1 MLHFLVDCLC
11 LCCLYLTA
19 LDMVQMMTIFVTY
32 NVCAFLTQP
41 LTGWLADRM
50 KQRHWMLLGA
60 DGLLAV
66 AVLGA
71 GVVESLGDAHT
82 SEWLML
88 GVATL
93 LGLGNSL
100 FHVWGGKE
108 VARQTGNDIRALGV
122 FVSTG
127 AFGLAVGAVF
137 ASWGLLYLL
146 LLFICLLSVT
156 CIRMELKELGMRNE
170 ELGMGNEEL
179 GVRNEKLGMG
189 WDAGVRVSIPH
200 SSFLIPNFPFLTP
213 HSLFPI
219 GVVAAMMLAVAIRSF
234 AGESYTTG
242 IDKTPL
248 LLLTLGATSMLGKMA
263 GGWLVRG
270 LGMVRAII
278 LMVVG
283 ATLCWMVKSK
293 HLALMLLGLFLVNCT
308 MPVTLYWTNAAL
320 KGREGLAFG
329 LLAAALMPGYL
340 MATSATASHLL
351 AALIPTIFIE
361 LGVLWLL
368 KERRKKVLLSS
379 VAVNMLTNV
388 PLNLYLIYVN
398 DGAATILMGEAIVVL
413 VEALWYYAFTRHIK
427 QACIYSILCNAIS
440 FLIGLLLFLMTEY
453 FIVLTP

>member
-127 AFGLAVGAVF
+127 AFGLAIGAVF

-156 CIRMELKELGMRNE
+156 CIRMELKEL
-170 ELGMGNEEL
+170 
-179 GVRNEKLGMG
+179 
-189 WDAGVRVSIPH
+189 IPH
-200 SSFLIPNFPFLTP
+200 SSFLTP

-219 GVVAAMMLAVAIRSF
+219 GVVAAMMLAVAMRSF

-368 KERRKKVLLSS
+368 KERRKKVLFSS

>member
-1 MLHFLVDCLC
+1 
-11 LCCLYLTA
+11 
-19 LDMVQMMTIFVTY
+19 
-32 NVCAFLTQP
+32 
-41 LTGWLADRM
+41 
-50 KQRHWMLLGA
+50 
-60 DGLLAV
+60 
-66 AVLGA
+66 
-71 GVVESLGDAHT
+71 
-82 SEWLML
+82 
-88 GVATL
+88 
-93 LGLGNSL
+93 
-100 FHVWGGKE
+100 
-108 VARQTGNDIRALGV
+108 
-122 FVSTG
+122 
-127 AFGLAVGAVF
+127 
-137 ASWGLLYLL
+137 
-146 LLFICLLSVT
+146 
-156 CIRMELKELGMRNE
+156 
-170 ELGMGNEEL
+170 
-179 GVRNEKLGMG
+179 
-189 WDAGVRVSIPH
+189 
-200 SSFLIPNFPFLTP
+200 
-213 HSLFPI
+213 
-219 GVVAAMMLAVAIRSF
+219 MMLAVAMRSF

-242 IDKTPL
+242 IDKSPL

-283 ATLCWMVKSK
+283 ATLCWMVKSQ

>member
-19 LDMVQMMTIFVTY
+19 LDMAQMMTIFVTY

-41 LTGWLADRM
+41 LTGLLADRM

-82 SEWLML
+82 SGRLML

-108 VARQTGNDIRALGV
+108 VARLTGNDIRALGV

-156 CIRMELKELGMRNE
+156 CIRMELKEL
-170 ELGMGNEEL
+170 
-179 GVRNEKLGMG
+179 
-189 WDAGVRVSIPH
+189 IPH
-200 SSFLIPNFPFLTP
+200 SSFLTP

-219 GVVAAMMLAVAIRSF
+219 GVVAAMMLAVAMRSF

-270 LGMVRAII
+270 LGMVKAIM

-283 ATLCWMVKSK
+283 ATLCWMVKSQ
-293 HLALMLLGLFLVNCT
+293 HLALMLLGLFLVNST
-308 MPVTLYWTNAAL
+308 MPVTLYWANAAL

>member
-146 LLFICLLSVT
+146 LLFICLLSVA
-156 CIRMELKELGMRNE
+156 CIRMELKEL
-170 ELGMGNEEL
+170 
-179 GVRNEKLGMG
+179 
-189 WDAGVRVSIPH
+189 IPH
-200 SSFLIPNFPFLTP
+200 SSFLIPNSSFLTP

-270 LGMVRAII
+270 LGMVKAII

-283 ATLCWMVKSK
+283 ATLCWMVKSQ

-308 MPVTLYWTNAAL
+308 MPVTLYWANAAL

-368 KERRKKVLLSS
+368 KERRKKVLFSS

-398 DGAATILMGEAIVVL
+398 DGAATILMGETIVVL

>member
-137 ASWGLLYLL
+137 ASWLLLYLL
-146 LLFICLLSVT
+146 LLFICLLSVA
-156 CIRMELKELGMRNE
+156 CIRMELKEL
-170 ELGMGNEEL
+170 
-179 GVRNEKLGMG
+179 
-189 WDAGVRVSIPH
+189 IPH
-200 SSFLIPNFPFLTP
+200 SSFLTP

-219 GVVAAMMLAVAIRSF
+219 GVVAAMMLAVAMRSF

-270 LGMVRAII
+270 LGMVKAII

-283 ATLCWMVKSK
+283 ATLCWMVKSQ

-308 MPVTLYWTNAAL
+308 MPVTLYWANAAL

>member
-137 ASWGLLYLL
+137 ASWLLLYLL
-146 LLFICLLSVT
+146 LLFICLLSVA
-156 CIRMELKELGMRNE
+156 CIRMELKEL
-170 ELGMGNEEL
+170 
-179 GVRNEKLGMG
+179 
-189 WDAGVRVSIPH
+189 IPH
-200 SSFLIPNFPFLTP
+200 SSFLTP

-270 LGMVRAII
+270 LGMVKAII

-283 ATLCWMVKSK
+283 ATLCWMVKSQ

-308 MPVTLYWTNAAL
+308 MPVTLYWANAAL

>member
-19 LDMVQMMTIFVTY
+19 LDMAQMMTIFVTY

-71 GVVESLGDAHT
+71 GVVESLGDAHM

-108 VARQTGNDIRALGV
+108 VARLTGNDIRALGV

-137 ASWGLLYLL
+137 ASWLLLYLL
-146 LLFICLLSVT
+146 LLFICLLSVA
-156 CIRMELKELGMRNE
+156 CIRMELKEL
-170 ELGMGNEEL
+170 
-179 GVRNEKLGMG
+179 
-189 WDAGVRVSIPH
+189 IPH
-200 SSFLIPNFPFLTP
+200 SSFLTP

-219 GVVAAMMLAVAIRSF
+219 GVVAAMMLAVAMRSF

-270 LGMVRAII
+270 LGMVKAII

-283 ATLCWMVKSK
+283 ATLCWMVKSQ

-340 MATSATASHLL
+340 MGTSATASHLL

>member
-137 ASWGLLYLL
+137 ASWLLLYLL

-170 ELGMGNEEL
+170 ELG
-179 GVRNEKLGMG
+179 VR
-189 WDAGVRVSIPH
+189 
-200 SSFLIPNFPFLTP
+200 
-213 HSLFPI
+213 FPI
-219 GVVAAMMLAVAIRSF
+219 GVVAAMMLAVAMRSF

-270 LGMVRAII
+270 LGMVKAII

-283 ATLCWMVKSK
+283 ATLCWMVKSQ

-427 QACIYSILCNAIS
+427 QACIYSILCNTIS